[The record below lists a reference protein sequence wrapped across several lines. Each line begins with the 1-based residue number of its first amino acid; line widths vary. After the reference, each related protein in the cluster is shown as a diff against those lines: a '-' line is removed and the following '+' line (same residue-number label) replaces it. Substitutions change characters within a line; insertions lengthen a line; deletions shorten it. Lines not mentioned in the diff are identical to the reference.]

1 MVIREIIT
9 NPNPVLRRK
18 ARPVT
23 EYGEDLQRLIDDMV
37 ETMHQEPGV
46 GLAAPQ
52 VSVSQ
57 RVIVV
62 EYGDENDDVDEPA
75 PPKLYVVINP
85 EITRFSEERE
95 ISTEGCLSVPGL
107 LGDVERSL
115 EVTVKGKSR
124 RGQPVKI
131 KAKGWL
137 ARIFQ
142 HEVNHLDGVLFID
155 KAIKVWEMSDDAPSP
170 AMS

>member
-1 MVIREIIT
+1 MAIREIIT

-18 ARPVT
+18 ARPVS

-37 ETMHQEPGV
+37 ETIHQEPGV
-46 GLAAPQ
+46 GLAATQ
-52 VSVSQ
+52 VNISQ

-62 EYGDENDDVDEPA
+62 EYGDENDDVDETN
-75 PPKLYVVINP
+75 PPKLYILINP
-85 EITRFSEERE
+85 EITRFSEQKE
-95 ISTEGCLSVPGL
+95 ISTEGCLSVPSL
-107 LGDVERSL
+107 VGDVERSL
-115 EVTVKGKSR
+115 EVTVRGKSR

-142 HEVNHLDGVLFID
+142 HEVNHLDGFLFID
-155 KAIKVWEMSDDAPSP
+155 KAIKVWEMSDDAPGP

>member
-18 ARPVT
+18 SRPVT

-37 ETMHQEPGV
+37 ETMRQEPGI

-124 RGQPVKI
+124 RGQLVKI

-142 HEVNHLDGVLFID
+142 HEVNHLDGFLFID
-155 KAIKVWEMSDDAPSP
+155 KAIKVWEMSDDAPGP

>member
-1 MVIREIIT
+1 MAIREIIT
-9 NPNPVLRRK
+9 NPNTVLRRK
-18 ARPVT
+18 ARSVS
-23 EYGEDLQRLIDDMV
+23 EYGEDLQHLIDDMV
-37 ETMHQEPGV
+37 ETMRQEPGV
-46 GLAAPQ
+46 GLAATQ
-52 VSVSQ
+52 VNVSQ

-62 EYGDENDDVDEPA
+62 EYSDENGDVDEPA

-85 EITRFSEERE
+85 EITRLSEEKE
-95 ISTEGCLSVPGL
+95 VSTEGCLSVPGL
-107 LGDVERSL
+107 LGDVERRL

-142 HEVNHLDGVLFID
+142 HEVDHLDGVLFID
-155 KAIKVWEMSDDAPSP
+155 KAIKVWEMQEDTIKP

>member
-18 ARPVT
+18 SRPVT

-37 ETMHQEPGV
+37 ETMRQEPGI

-62 EYGDENDDVDEPA
+62 EYGDENDDIDEPA

-85 EITRFSEERE
+85 EITNFSEEKE

-124 RGQPVKI
+124 RGQLVKI

-155 KAIKVWEMSDDAPSP
+155 KAIKVWEMSDDAPGP